1 MFSGICRFSYRIF
14 KKSHD
19 GFLERKE
26 TLKNICLLT
35 DKIIEAALSEYRRKE
50 VAKDDILDALV
61 AAITAK
67 IGYRYGFEFVP
78 REPETDINGLKMQ
91 MVYCTPNLIDS
102 TN

>member
-1 MFSGICRFSYRIF
+1 MKYS

-26 TLKNICLLT
+26 TLKNIYLFT
-35 DKIIEAALSEYRRKE
+35 DKIIEAALLEYRRKD

-67 IGYRYGFEFVP
+67 IGYRYGF
-78 REPETDINGLKMQ
+78 
-91 MVYCTPNLIDS
+91 
-102 TN
+102 